1 MLIDLQATN
10 IKEDLV
16 IQLPYMKFENNNVTV
31 SELFIEFKEPVQIF
45 GFITSTLVDRNPFNP
60 KQVIFKFCQ
69 EQASRY
75 LHRTPTHFQTYKIQ
89 RVELETAEFQ
99 IHVSEEA
106 KLEKIKQLFIQLKIT
121 DAGIQQRPEQS
132 IQ

>member
-16 IQLPYMKFENNNVTV
+16 IELPYMEFENNNVAV

-45 GFITSTLVDRNPFNP
+45 GFITSTLVDRNPYNP
-60 KQVIFKFCQ
+60 QQVIFKFCQ

-75 LHRTPTHFQTYKIQ
+75 LHRKPTQFQTYKIQ
-89 RVELETAEFQ
+89 RTELETAEFQ
-99 IHVSEEA
+99 IHVSEKV